1 MTQMPFAPDSNESFK
16 HTNYRVD
23 IQALRGLAIT
33 IVLVHHA
40 FPAQLSAGY
49 LGVDM
54 FFVVSGFLITGILK
68 RSIEQ
73 QQFSFAQFY
82 FRRAKRLLPAAYVV
96 FLVCALLAPIF
107 LTSLESVSFA
117 KQLLGAVTFTGNVV
131 LWSQTGYF
139 DTTAAA
145 KPLLHVWSLGI
156 EEQYYLL
163 IPIALAFTPRQWW
176 MPAAIVAGM
185 VSLLLCLMLGAS
197 MPAATFYL
205 LPTRAWEM
213 AIGSVGALAALGGR
227 GRAVLCALFW
237 PALAALI
244 LVPFANGNPY
254 PDAKTLSVCVA
265 TLIVILRRH
274 PLCNTGPIPKLLA
287 TVGAIS
293 YSLYLVHWPVF
304 SFASNAFVTAMPDS
318 VRGSLVVV
326 SILLAYILYRWVE
339 LPVRAAEWEVKPL
352 YVAAAGAFSLLLV
365 GLAAKSL
372 FVVQA
377 GVDYAN
383 VRRPNSGFG
392 VECQSDDRFV
402 LRSEC
407 RNRDAPKILVWG
419 DSFAEHLISGIE
431 VSSDAGVAQATK
443 SVCGPFLGVAP
454 IDKGY
459 YPQPWGEQCIKF
471 NDSVIEFLQRDTTIE
486 AVVLSSPISQY
497 IGNARWDD
505 HFSLLVRQGTE
516 RVIEERSVN
525 IAIAAMKRTIQAIR
539 AAGKRVVVVAPPP
552 ISDFDIGRCLER
564 FATQKLTYGFDAA
577 ECKISYAKYQ
587 RVRVE
592 VVAFLKELS
601 RTADV
606 AVINF
611 DELLC
616 DEVTCKTRLNG
627 KFVYRDNGHFSY
639 EGSREIGVAMGLA
652 SRITAQAR

>member
-1 MTQMPFAPDSNESFK
+1 MTQMPSLADSNLSFK

-23 IQALRGLAIT
+23 IQALRGVAIT
-33 IVLVHHA
+33 LVLVHHA

-96 FLVCALLAPIF
+96 FLVGALLAPTF
-107 LTSLESVSFA
+107 LTSLESVSFG
-117 KQLLGAVTFTGNVV
+117 KQLLGAVTFTGNIV
-131 LWSQTGYF
+131 LWFQTGYF
-139 DTTAAA
+139 DTSAAA

-163 IPIALAFTPRQWW
+163 IPIALAFTPRRWW
-176 MPAAIVAGM
+176 MPAAIVAGT
-185 VSLLLCLMLGAS
+185 VSLLLCLILGAS

-213 AIGSVGALAALGGR
+213 AIGSIGALAALGVR
-227 GRAVLCALFW
+227 GRAILGTLFW
-237 PALAALI
+237 PALAVLVI
-244 LVPFANGNPY
+244 VPFANGNPY
-254 PDAKTLSVCVA
+254 PDAKTLAVCVA
-265 TLIVILRRH
+265 TLVVIWRRH
-274 PLCNTGPIPKLLA
+274 PLCNTGPLPKLLA
-287 TVGAIS
+287 AVGAIS

-304 SFASNAFVTAMPDS
+304 SFASNAFVHARLRCTSRPD
-318 VRGSLVVV
+318 
-326 SILLAYILYRWVE
+326 
-339 LPVRAAEWEVKPL
+339 
-352 YVAAAGAFSLLLV
+352 YVAAAGAFSLLLI

-372 FVVQA
+372 FVVQS

-402 LRSEC
+402 PRSEC

-431 VSSDAGVAQATK
+431 ASSEAGVAQATK

-471 NDSVIEFLQRDTTIE
+471 NDSVVEFLQRDTAIE

-497 IGNARWDD
+497 IGNAGWDD
-505 HFSLLVRQGTE
+505 HFSLLVRRGSE
-516 RVIEERSVN
+516 HVIQERSVD
-525 IAIAAMKRTIQAIR
+525 IAIAAMSRTIQAVR

-564 FATQKLTYGFDAA
+564 FTTQKLAYGFDAA
-577 ECKISYAKYQ
+577 ECEISYAKYQ

-616 DEVTCKTRLNG
+616 DAVTCRTRLNG

-639 EGSREIGVAMGLA
+639 EGSREIGVAMGLG
-652 SRITAQAR
+652 SRIMAQAR